1 MIRSG
6 QYTDKQILLIDR
18 EPKTKNDRTWC
29 FWEAGEGFFEELVYR
44 KWPRVD
50 FMSDTF
56 SDTLAISP
64 YEYKMIRGI
73 DFYTYCFK
81 EINKHPGIEVVYG
94 HVGYCVGHKEGFSL
108 QFNGKVYQL
117 DNAIVFNSIYN
128 KPSTAK
134 GSLLQHFKGWV
145 IESEKPVFDPG
156 KASLMDFRVHQQH
169 GTTFAYVLPFSP
181 NKALVEYTLF
191 TPQLLDPEQYDEELR
206 QYIRQY
212 LQLTEYTITEEEFG
226 VIPMSPEKFTIYK
239 DGVFNIG
246 TAGGQTKA
254 SSGYTFQF
262 IQKQSDRIMEYLPSG
277 SGLSILPDTP
287 ARFRFYDNTLLHI
300 LFHNTYPGNRI
311 FSTLFKKNKATQV
324 FKFLDNEST
333 LREELGIISSLPAW
347 PFLKAAVRSLVV
359 SH

>member
-6 QYTDKQILLIDR
+6 QFNDKQILLIDR

-29 FWEAGEGFFEELVYR
+29 YWEAGEGFFEEIVYR
-44 KWPRVD
+44 KWSRVD

-56 SDTLAISP
+56 SDTLDISP
-64 YEYKMIRGI
+64 YGYKMIRGI
-73 DFYTYCFK
+73 DFYEYCFN
-81 EINKHPGIEVVYG
+81 EIKKHTGIEVVYG
-94 HVGYCVGHKEGFSL
+94 HIGKCYGHKEGFSL
-108 QFNGKVYQL
+108 QFNNTTYQL
-117 DNAIVFNSIYN
+117 GDAIVFNSIYN
-128 KPSTAK
+128 RPETTR

-145 IESEKPVFDPG
+145 IESEKPVFDPE

-169 GTTFAYVLPFSP
+169 GTTFAYVLPLSP

-191 TPQLLDPEQYDEELR
+191 TAQLLDPAQYDEELR

-212 LQLTEYTITEEEFG
+212 LDLTDYTIEEQEFG
-226 VIPMSPEKFTIYK
+226 VIPMSREKFTIYQ

-277 SGLSILPDTP
+277 SGLSILQDTP

-300 LFHNTYPGNRI
+300 LYHNTYPGSRI
-311 FSTLFKKNKATQV
+311 FATLFKKNSTSQV

-333 LREELGIISSLPAW
+333 LTEELGIISSLPTW
-347 PFLKAAVRSLVV
+347 PFLKAAIQSLV
-359 SH
+359 SSR

>member
-6 QYTDKQILLIDR
+6 KFSDKKILLIDR

-29 FWEAGEGFFEELVYR
+29 FWEAGDGFFEEIVYR

-56 SDTLAISP
+56 SDTLDISP

-73 DFYTYCFK
+73 DFYEYCFK

-94 HVGYCVGHKEGFSL
+94 HVGQCVGHRDGYSL
-108 QFNGKVYQL
+108 QFNSKMYQL
-117 DNAIVFNSIYN
+117 GDAIVFNSIYN
-128 KPSTAK
+128 KPETTK

-145 IESEKPVFDPG
+145 IESVKPVFDPD
-156 KASLMDFRVHQQH
+156 KASLMDFRVHQKH

-181 NKALVEYTLF
+181 NRALVEYTLF
-191 TPQLLDPEQYDEELR
+191 TAQLLDPTQYDEELR
-206 QYIRQY
+206 QYIHQF
-212 LQLTEYTITEEEFG
+212 LHLTEYTIKEQEFG
-226 VIPMSPEKFTIYK
+226 VIPMSREKFTIFQN
-239 DGVFNIG
+239 GVFNIG

-277 SGLSILPDTP
+277 AGLSILPDTP

-300 LFHNTYPGNRI
+300 LVHNTLPGSRI
-311 FSTLFKKNKATQV
+311 FATLFKKNKASQV

-333 LREELGIISSLPAW
+333 LTEELGIISSLPTW
-347 PFLKAAVRSLVV
+347 PFLKAALKQLR
-359 SH
+359 